1 MSFEIECTIAYV
13 LSSTYR
19 LKVVKVLH
27 ENMSFPTKIA
37 NNAGIRPNHISK
49 VLKDLKDNN
58 IVECINPEVRKGK
71 LYRLTDKGEKISE
84 LIFDRGS
91 YK

>member
-1 MSFEIECTIAYV
+1 
-13 LSSTYR
+13 
-19 LKVVKVLH
+19 
-27 ENMSFPTKIA
+27 MSFPSKIA
-37 NNAGIRPNHISK
+37 KNSGIRLNHISK

-84 LIFDRGS
+84 LIFDRGN

>member
-27 ENMSFPTKIA
+27 ENMSFPSKIA
-37 NNAGIRPNHISK
+37 KKSGIRLNHISK

>member
-27 ENMSFPTKIA
+27 ENMSFPAKIA
-37 NNAGIRPNHISK
+37 NNAGIRLNHISK

-58 IVECINPEVRKGK
+58 IVECINPEVRKGR

>member
-27 ENMSFPTKIA
+27 ENMSFPAKIA
-37 NNAGIRPNHISK
+37 KNFGIRLNHISK

>member
-27 ENMSFPTKIA
+27 KNMSFPAKIA
-37 NNAGIRPNHISK
+37 KNSGIRLNHISK

>member
-27 ENMSFPTKIA
+27 ENMSFPSKIA
-37 NNAGIRPNHISK
+37 KNSGIRLNHISK

-58 IVECINPEVRKGK
+58 IVECINPEVKKGI
-71 LYRLTDKGEKISE
+71 LYRLTDKGEKIADN
-84 LIFDRGS
+84 LKD
-91 YK
+91 

>member
-27 ENMSFPTKIA
+27 DNMSFPTKIT

-84 LIFDRGS
+84 LIFDKGEL
-91 YK
+91 